1 MAKRRF
7 GRASFADTI
16 RANQRALAFMA
27 ASAGVPQHPDT
38 VMAVK
43 PKRTRTRSASG
54 KPLEKHILKAILD
67 ALRHHPDVA
76 IVDRRQVG
84 EFVEGGRRIKIGVV
98 GVGDISGMLR
108 GGAYFEIE
116 CKTEIGKLT
125 PAQKERIHRILDG
138 GGIAGVARSVEDAL
152 TILRQILRQR

>member
-7 GRASFADTI
+7 GRASFQDTI

-38 VMAVK
+38 VMETK
-43 PKRTRTRSASG
+43 PKRTRKRSASG

-84 EFVEGGRRIKIGVV
+84 EFVDGERHIRVGIP
-98 GVGDISGMLR
+98 GVGDISGMMK
-108 GGAYFEIE
+108 GGRYFEIE
-116 CKTEIGKLT
+116 VKREGGRTT
-125 PAQKERIHRILDG
+125 DAQVTRLNRIRNG

-152 TILRQILRQR
+152 TILRQR